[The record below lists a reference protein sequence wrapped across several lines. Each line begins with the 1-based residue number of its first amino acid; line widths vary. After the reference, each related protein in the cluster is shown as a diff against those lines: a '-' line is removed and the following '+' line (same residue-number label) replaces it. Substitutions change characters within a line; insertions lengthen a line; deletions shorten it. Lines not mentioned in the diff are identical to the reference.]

1 MFVEISTKK
10 FLGRGERW
18 AWNPVFLG
26 CKRQLRPPS
35 GEIPRCLR
43 IVFNWFAARRTWLFL
58 LAQGSII
65 YYQCNSMRSVF
76 VSAGLFFCNTLKVP
90 LHLLSCSYLI
100 IWCWS
105 KNQARYKKAD
115 YSKVYNVQ
123 CTVYNVQCTMYS
135 VQCKVY
141 SVQCTMYNVQ
151 LYSHKNWFQMPCLR
165 FLVAVLTF
173 LDGRPSDDSNSV
185 NGRLIVVKTSFSKFG
200 QKPPKCCRVLQSKRE
215 KPLTEMSG
223 FEIWIPPWLMGSSS
237 SSTANQTFHPL
248 DSRPVAFSTIIPL
261 PSVSFCAQFILYFRF
276 LPKTWIS
283 LLTFLLYTGQ
293 QADQPTPRRPRL
305 QLPW

>member
-1 MFVEISTKK
+1 
-10 FLGRGERW
+10 
-18 AWNPVFLG
+18 
-26 CKRQLRPPS
+26 
-35 GEIPRCLR
+35 
-43 IVFNWFAARRTWLFL
+43 
-58 LAQGSII
+58 
-65 YYQCNSMRSVF
+65 
-76 VSAGLFFCNTLKVP
+76 
-90 LHLLSCSYLI
+90 
-100 IWCWS
+100 
-105 KNQARYKKAD
+105 
-115 YSKVYNVQ
+115 
-123 CTVYNVQCTMYS
+123 MYS

-237 SSTANQTFHPL
+237 RVLLLIRPSILLSLGQSLFPPLFHCHRSL
-248 DSRPVAFSTIIPL
+248 FVL
-261 PSVSFCAQFILYFRF
+261 NSFCTFVSCQKLGSLY
-276 LPKTWIS
+276 
-283 LLTFLLYTGQ
+283 
-293 QADQPTPRRPRL
+293 
-305 QLPW
+305 